1 MLKQRRWII
10 IALHFFKV
18 NHFLSEEQTSQ
29 HDADVPE
36 APRRGLPKPA
46 KILLLITLAVALSY
60 WVYQRFTHV
69 YTDDARIAANMITV
83 SSQVSGQITELNVKQ
98 GDRVDKG
105 AVIAVIDARKALLR
119 QQEIEVE
126 VRRLQANIERGQAEL
141 HLIEKQTGS
150 QLQVANA
157 RHNAAVATLSA
168 AESEKELMQGAWQR
182 AQALKKRKLVSEQG
196 WEAARSKQQ
205 RANEASKKAAAE
217 LATVDAQHREAQA
230 NLELIDVVKQEL
242 RAQQL
247 SMEQKKIELER
258 QNIELQD
265 RTVLASS
272 GGIIDKSFIDEGE
285 YVVAG
290 QRLLLLHDD
299 QTVWIDANVKETEI
313 SRVKLGAEVDVIVD
327 AYPDLDVKG
336 KVERIGSSAT
346 SQYAL
351 LPNANPSGNFTKV
364 TQRLP
369 VRISIEQK
377 DSLLR
382 PGMMVEIVIAA
393 K

>member
-1 MLKQRRWII
+1 M
-10 IALHFFKV
+10 
-18 NHFLSEEQTSQ
+18 SEEQTNPDDREDSGT
-29 HDADVPE
+29 PE
-36 APRRGLPKPA
+36 ASRTRLPKPVRF
-46 KILLLITLAVALSY
+46 LLLFMLSVALCY
-60 WVYQRFTHV
+60 WAYQRFTHV

-98 GDRVDKG
+98 GDRVDRG
-105 AVIAVIDARKALLR
+105 DVIALIDSRKALLR
-119 QQEIEVE
+119 QQEIAVEVE
-126 VRRLQANIERGQAEL
+126 RLQANIERGQAEL
-141 HLIEKQTGS
+141 HLIEEQMGS

-157 RHNAAVATLSA
+157 RHNAAAATLSA
-168 AESEKELMQGAWQR
+168 AESEKQLMQGAWQR
-182 AQALKKRKLVSEQG
+182 AQALKKKKLVSEQG

-217 LATVDAQHREAQA
+217 LATVGAQKREAKA
-230 NLELIDVVKQEL
+230 NLERIDVVKQEL

-265 RTVLASS
+265 RTVRATS
-272 GGIIDKSFIDEGE
+272 GGIIDKSFVDEGE
-285 YVVAG
+285 FVVAG
-290 QRLLLLHDD
+290 QRLVLLHDD
-299 QTVWIDANVKETEI
+299 NTVWIDANIKETEI
-313 SRVKLGAEVDVIVD
+313 SRIKLGAEAEVLVD
-327 AYPDLDVKG
+327 AYPDLEVKG
-336 KVERIGSSAT
+336 TVERIGSSAT

-369 VRISIEQK
+369 VRINIKQNESM
-377 DSLLR
+377 LR
-382 PGMMVEIVIAA
+382 PGMMVEIVIAT